1 MTTSTVTRS
10 EISEALANALSLPK
24 QKTSEI
30 VDTVIHEMID
40 ALAKEKELKLSTF
53 GTFMARQKS
62 ARVGR
67 NPKTGVEV
75 TIKPRLSISFKAS
88 SVFKAKIEKSA

>member
-1 MTTSTVTRS
+1 MTISTVTRS
-10 EISEALANALSLPK
+10 EISEALSNALSLPK
-24 QKTSEI
+24 QKTAEI

-53 GTFMARQKS
+53 GTFTARQKS
-62 ARVGR
+62 QRIGR

-75 TIKPRLSISFKAS
+75 MIKPRLSISFKAS
-88 SVFKAKIEKSA
+88 SVFKTKIEKRA